1 MELEALKRQLAYLD
15 DADINICKVVTD
27 RHTQVTS
34 YMAEENPDIDHAYD
48 VWHLA
53 KGNYIELKIGNF
65 YFNG

>member
-15 DADINICKVVTD
+15 DANINISKVVTD

-34 YMAEENPDIDHAYD
+34 YMAEENPDIDHAHD

-53 KGNYIELKIGNF
+53 KGNYSINIELKF
-65 YFNG
+65 K

>member
-15 DADINICKVVTD
+15 DANINISKVVTD

-48 VWHLA
+48 IWLRVT
-53 KGNYIELKIGNF
+53 IV
-65 YFNG
+65 